1 MRMKKFYSK
10 AIRWIISGTFLL
22 CTTLTL
28 MAMTLMLFMFIC
40 LPLVPHIMVESMGC
54 DPKWYW
60 AYVLIIPTYLLIWRR
75 IAKIVKE

>member
-1 MRMKKFYSK
+1 
-10 AIRWIISGTFLL
+10 
-22 CTTLTL
+22 

-60 AYVLIIPTYLLIWRR
+60 TYVLIIPTYLLIWRR